1 VNPANIAASVSGNL
15 LDGVDVIE
23 QGVATTSFA
32 IFAEAKTEPFFS
44 GVNRASWGDANIMKW
59 ARGGWS
65 RGGEA
70 IG

>member
-1 VNPANIAASVSGNL
+1 MNPANIAASVSGNL

-44 GVNRASWGDANIMKW
+44 GVNRASWGDANIMKG